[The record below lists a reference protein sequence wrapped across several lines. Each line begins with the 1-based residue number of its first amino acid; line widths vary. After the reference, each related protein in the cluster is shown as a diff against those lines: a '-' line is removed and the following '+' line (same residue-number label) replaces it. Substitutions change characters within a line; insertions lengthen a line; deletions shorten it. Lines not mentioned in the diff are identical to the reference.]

1 MAQTWQTVWEQ
12 RETSREGTVYKASIR
27 SVFSD
32 GEGTL
37 KNQYNLQMYRT
48 PVTRYLH
55 VQWWSNS
62 LIRKHTTHPTRPAP
76 YTPVWQKKYKNKKIK
91 EIPKAQEG
99 GKQRGKEEK
108 PPLSHLEGRPI
119 RQFLDK
125 VKLAGKAGFALRK
138 QCLVFKWHPPVKCTT
153 SPAAETAPCDSSHLL
168 F

>member
-1 MAQTWQTVWEQ
+1 MDCVYDAAGELVSNTQAFTKGRVLHMAQTWQTVWEQ
-12 RETSREGTVYKASIR
+12 RETSREGTVYKAPIR

-76 YTPVWQKKYKNKKIK
+76 
-91 EIPKAQEG
+91 
-99 GKQRGKEEK
+99 
-108 PPLSHLEGRPI
+108 
-119 RQFLDK
+119 
-125 VKLAGKAGFALRK
+125 
-138 QCLVFKWHPPVKCTT
+138 
-153 SPAAETAPCDSSHLL
+153 
-168 F
+168 